1 MTETPKPPTDEQ
13 PVGGGT
19 TTAEPGVDRQHLR
32 NYEGL
37 RRSTTDRKIAGV
49 AGGLGRH
56 LNIDPTVLRVMF
68 VVLTLFSGAGLV
80 LYAAAWLLVP
90 EEGSNRSAM
99 HVDDST
105 RNIVLIVVGAVAAL
119 IVVGN
124 SWHGGFGFPWPL
136 LLIGILVFAWLANRE
151 RGSHPSGPSSASG
164 SAPGGPTYS
173 TTYPTQGTTTTSESA
188 GFAYPTDQAQGQ
200 GGGTQA
206 PPAPPWAPAG
216 GLAYQPYQP
225 PPRPAKRGPKLFGFT
240 LAALLVALG
249 TLGLFDVAGADVVP
263 TAYPALALAVVGAM
277 LVVGAFVGR
286 AGGLIALGLVASLVL
301 AGTAIAGF
309 TGDGDNLRV
318 HPRSALAVHDSYSIK
333 AGRAYVDLS
342 DVRDPQ
348 ALDGRSIDVGGRVGE
363 IVLVLPQ
370 GVSSTVDASIS
381 GPGGIDLPDDSRGG
395 MGTSTTRSYGTQ
407 SQHVTFQ
414 VHLKAGHID
423 VRNP

>member
-1 MTETPKPPTDEQ
+1 MTETPEQ
-13 PVGGGT
+13 PTGT
-19 TTAEPGVDRQHLR
+19 ATDPGVDRQHLT
-32 NYEGL
+32 NYERL

-90 EEGSNRSAM
+90 EDGRDRSAL

-124 SWHGGFGFPWPL
+124 SWGGSGFGFPWPL
-136 LLIGILVFAWLANRE
+136 LLVGILLFVWFVNRE
-151 RGSHPSGPSSASG
+151 RGSRSDYPAAGPGAG
-164 SAPGGPTYS
+164 APT
-173 TTYPTQGTTTTSESA
+173 TTTTSEST
-188 GFAYPTDQAQGQ
+188 GFAYPTAQGDAP
-200 GGGTQA
+200 T
-206 PPAPPWAPAG
+206 PPAPPWVPAG
-216 GLAYQPYQP
+216 GAPYQPYQP
-225 PPRPAKRGPKLFGFT
+225 PRKPAKRGPKLFGFT
-240 LAALLVALG
+240 VAAVLVALG
-249 TLGLFDVAGADVVP
+249 TLGLFDVAGADVVD
-263 TAYPALALAVVGAM
+263 TAYPAVALAVIGAM

-286 AGGLIALGLVASLVL
+286 AGGLIALGLVASLAL

-309 TGDGDNLRV
+309 TGDGDNLRA
-318 HPRSALAVHDSYSIK
+318 HPHTTVAVKDGYTIK
-333 AGRAYVDLS
+333 AGRAFVDLS
-342 DVRDPQ
+342 DLPEPE
-348 ALDGRSIDVGGRVGE
+348 ALDGRTIDIGGRVGE

-370 GVSSTVDASIS
+370 GVSSTVHASIS
-381 GPGGIDLPDDSRGG
+381 GPGGVDLPDDSRGG
-395 MGTSTTRSYGTQ
+395 IGTSITKSYG
-407 SQHVTFQ
+407 SDAQHVTFR